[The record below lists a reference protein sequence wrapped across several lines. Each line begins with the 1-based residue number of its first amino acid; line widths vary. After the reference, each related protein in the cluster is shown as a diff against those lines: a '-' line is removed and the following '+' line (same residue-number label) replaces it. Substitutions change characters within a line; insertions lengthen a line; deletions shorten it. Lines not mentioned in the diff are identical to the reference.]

1 MRDDIKLRG
10 EQRAKYFEKEGYP
23 KWSALISQDNSLYD
37 DYRERVFLTFYLT
50 NSYNSEISKLESAL
64 DKNLETNEFSW
75 QAIFNY
81 LDERLATTSDA
92 LRGEVNEVA
101 KFLEPYREKAKCSRY
116 DAF

>member
-1 MRDDIKLRG
+1 MREDITFRG

-23 KWSALISQDNSLYD
+23 KWSSLISQDNSLYA
-37 DYRERVFLTFYLT
+37 DYRERVFLTMYLT
-50 NSYNSEISKLESAL
+50 KSHSSDISKLESAL

-75 QAIFNY
+75 QAIFDY

-92 LRGEVNEVA
+92 LRDEVNKIAIV
-101 KFLEPYREKAKCSRY
+101 LEPYREKAKCSRY

>member
-1 MRDDIKLRG
+1 MREDITFRG

-23 KWSALISQDNSLYD
+23 KWSSLISQDNSLYAN
-37 DYRERVFLTFYLT
+37 YRERVFLTMYLT
-50 NSYNSEISKLESAL
+50 KSHSSDISKLESAL

-75 QAIFNY
+75 QAIFDY

-92 LRGEVNEVA
+92 LRDEVNKIAIV
-101 KFLEPYREKAKCSRY
+101 LEPYREKAKCLRY

>member
-23 KWSALISQDNSLYD
+23 KWSSLISQDNSLYA
-37 DYRERVFLTFYLT
+37 DYRESVFLTMYLT
-50 NSYNSEISKLESAL
+50 KSHSSERTELKSAL

-92 LRGEVNEVA
+92 LRGEVKNIAIV
-101 KFLEPYREKAKCSRY
+101 LEPYREKAKCSRY